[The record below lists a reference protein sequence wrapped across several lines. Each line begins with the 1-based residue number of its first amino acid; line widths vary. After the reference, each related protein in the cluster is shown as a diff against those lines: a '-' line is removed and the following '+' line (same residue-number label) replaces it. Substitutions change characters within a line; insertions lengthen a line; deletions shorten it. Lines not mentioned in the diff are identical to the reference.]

1 MGILDIIGH
10 SDLEDA
16 DLIKLIF
23 LDYER
28 RKKAHKLYSKDDYI
42 PQNLIKVYFKSPDHL
57 DFSKIVS
64 NFKRKYINNEN
75 ELENVHNKEER
86 EGLSAVYD
94 YLRDNANKN
103 CPNIYIILILHTLL
117 YSKVPCP
124 EFGGKFRQSSAF
136 ISNSDVKTAE
146 PDKIP
151 LEVSNLFTTYQN
163 ILNLAEEIV
172 KTNAM
177 DRLIEY
183 IDHCV
188 ELKCKL
194 IEIHPF
200 VDGNGRTCRALVNLL
215 FGKVNLPPIYVKMAE
230 KEEYIEAMD
239 RAIRLKDSTSI
250 KKFYYY
256 KICDSIVELDIKER
270 VKQDE
275 VEKQKIMK

>member
-94 YLRDNANKN
+94 YLRWNTPLCFKSSSTNVVLPWSTWAM
-103 CPNIYIILILHTLL
+103 IAI
-117 YSKVPCP
+117 
-124 EFGGKFRQSSAF
+124 FRMSSRFVF
-136 ISNSDVKTAE
+136 ICSYPSFATV
-146 PDKIP
+146 
-151 LEVSNLFTTYQN
+151 
-163 ILNLAEEIV
+163 
-172 KTNAM
+172 
-177 DRLIEY
+177 
-183 IDHCV
+183 HCV
-188 ELKCKL
+188 TGS
-194 IEIHPF
+194 F
-200 VDGNGRTCRALVNLL
+200 L
-215 FGKVNLPPIYVKMAE
+215 FSY
-230 KEEYIEAMD
+230 
-239 RAIRLKDSTSI
+239 
-250 KKFYYY
+250 
-256 KICDSIVELDIKER
+256 
-270 VKQDE
+270 
-275 VEKQKIMK
+275 